1 MISLTGLVWL
11 LMKNPRV
18 LEKLASEVRSAFS
31 NPDEI
36 TFTAVNNCKYLLAC
50 IEEGLRVYPPSPQP
64 HHRIVPPGGATVNG
78 EFLPEGVSVSI
89 PIYAASN
96 SPANW
101 TRPDEFIPERW
112 LGENPEFD
120 GDQRDASQ
128 PFQIGPRACIGR
140 NLAYVEIKLII
151 ARLIWQFDLE
161 NATQEDWMGGQKVF
175 MVWEK
180 MPLWIK
186 LHPVR
191 K

>member
-1 MISLTGLVWL
+1 
-11 LMKNPRV
+11 MKNPRV
-18 LEKLASEVRSAFS
+18 LEKLATEIRSAFS
-31 NPDEI
+31 NSDEI
-36 TFTAVNNCKYLLAC
+36 TFTAVNNCRYLLAC

-64 HHRIVPPGGATVNG
+64 HHRIVAPGGATVNG

-101 TRPDEFIPERW
+101 TCPEGFIPERW

-161 NATQEDWMGGQKVF
+161 NATEEDWMGGQKVF